1 MENNFSNMDF
11 AKKKF
16 KFMVRNKV
24 FETEKR
30 YITGKE
36 VLEMA
41 GLIPP
46 SAYKL
51 DLKMRGNSYREIGLD
66 DVVDLVA
73 RNLPIF
79 LEISRRANLWK
90 KCGINS
96 CYRQM
101 TRNT

>member
-36 VLEMA
+36 VLEIA

-66 DVVDLVA
+66 DVVDLG
-73 RNLPIF
+73 NPGIEKF
-79 LEISRRANLWK
+79 TYISRDQSE
-90 KCGINS
+90 G
-96 CYRQM
+96 
-101 TRNT
+101 

>member
-36 VLEMA
+36 VLEIA

-46 SAYKL
+46 NAYKL

-66 DVVDLVA
+66 DVVDLGD
-73 RNLPIF
+73 PGIEKF
-79 LEISRRANLWK
+79 TYISRDQSE
-90 KCGINS
+90 G
-96 CYRQM
+96 
-101 TRNT
+101 

>member
-36 VLEMA
+36 VLEIA
-41 GLIPP
+41 GLTPP

-66 DVVDLVA
+66 DVVDLGD
-73 RNLPIF
+73 PGIEKF
-79 LEISRRANLWK
+79 TYISRDQSE
-90 KCGINS
+90 G
-96 CYRQM
+96 
-101 TRNT
+101 

>member
-66 DVVDLVA
+66 DVVDLG
-73 RNLPIF
+73 NPGIEKF
-79 LEISRRANLWK
+79 TYISRDQSE
-90 KCGINS
+90 G
-96 CYRQM
+96 
-101 TRNT
+101 

>member
-36 VLEMA
+36 VLEIA

-66 DVVDLVA
+66 DVVDLGD
-73 RNLPIF
+73 PGIEKF
-79 LEISRRANLWK
+79 TYISRDQSE
-90 KCGINS
+90 G
-96 CYRQM
+96 
-101 TRNT
+101 